1 MPLPDSRFLRSLTGQ
16 LAAVLASS
24 TLACA
29 AHAAGFSVTSPA
41 FEDGGTLAARYAG
54 PGVCGGENVSL
65 PVAWHDLPP
74 ATRSVV
80 VTLTDPNG
88 PKGIG
93 VTHWIAYNLAPEPSR
108 LDAGAVVSSP
118 ASVGLNMTKA
128 AAYRGP
134 CPPLGDTPHHYLLTV
149 TATDLAPGELP
160 AGLDYAALQG
170 RLAGHTLT
178 GSTVI
183 GRYGR

>member
-1 MPLPDSRFLRSLTGQ
+1 MRFPDSKLPRLLIQ
-16 LAAVLASS
+16 LASV
-24 TLACA
+24 TLACS
-29 AHAAGFSVTSPA
+29 AHAAGLGVTSPA
-41 FEDGGTLAARYAG
+41 FDDGGMIAARYAG

-93 VTHWIAYNLAPEPSR
+93 VTHWIAYNLAPEPAK
-108 LDAGAVVSSP
+108 LAAGSALP
-118 ASVGLNMTKA
+118 ASASLGLNMTGA

-134 CPPLGDTPHHYLLTV
+134 CPPVGDTPHHYLLTV

-160 AGLDYAALQG
+160 AGLDYAGLQG
-170 RLAGHTLT
+170 RLTGHTLS
-178 GSTVI
+178 GSTVV